1 MSLIT
6 ALLFFFLYTSH
17 LHLYLSLIKKHKHV
31 AAKPSQE
38 KLHKFKQLVKGLL
51 KKRNR
56 STSTKR
62 ASIRPIKRKLE
73 EIQRRGVEGKK
84 SG

>member
-1 MSLIT
+1 MSQRQSP
-6 ALLFFFLYTSH
+6 A
-17 LHLYLSLIKKHKHV
+17 
-31 AAKPSQE
+31 QE

-56 STSTKR
+56 GTSTKR

-73 EIQRRGVEGKK
+73 EIQRRAVEGKK